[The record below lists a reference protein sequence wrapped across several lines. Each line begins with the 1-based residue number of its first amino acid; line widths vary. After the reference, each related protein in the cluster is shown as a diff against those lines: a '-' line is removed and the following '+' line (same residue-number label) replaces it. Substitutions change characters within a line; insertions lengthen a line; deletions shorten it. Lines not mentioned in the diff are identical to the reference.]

1 LNKLLK
7 YKLRQFKHIP
17 FLRDVLIFS
26 LTAFGGPQGHF
37 GMLIKT
43 FVEKR
48 KYLTINE
55 LINFNVFC
63 QLLPGATSTQTLM
76 LIGYKRGGIWMAL
89 LTLMVWI
96 LPATL
101 FMGLLAFF
109 VNALQPNSQWLNL
122 FKYVQP
128 MAIGF
133 LAFSTFEA
141 IFNTIK
147 SRLSF
152 FIAFISFCLSILF
165 FKGPWIF
172 PVLLFIGAIISRF
185 FSTDK
190 TKDSVYYKMP
200 MKWIYIR
207 LFFLLFFCSAFMSE
221 FSRKMEWTS
230 RKEFN
235 LIEHFY
241 RFGSIVFGGG
251 DVLVPMMYEQF
262 VVRPTSEHILKNNS
276 NVLKIESKDF
286 LTGSG
291 LIRAIPGP
299 VFSIASFMGIM
310 VYKDDNFWMQVL
322 GGITSVVALF
332 APGILLVLFFYPIFN
347 NLQRYK
353 AVVQSIS
360 GIQAAVVG
368 MLLTSFLYLLKETFF
383 IPISSQRAGYISFS
397 IIFTTFLLL
406 KFTKISPQ
414 YIVVLF
420 LVLGFMI

>member
-1 LNKLLK
+1 MKQLK
-7 YKLRQFKHIP
+7 QIL
-17 FLRDVLIFS
+17 FLKDVLLFS
-26 LTAFGGPQGHF
+26 LTAFGGPQGHL

-76 LIGYKRGGIWMAL
+76 LIGYKRGGFWLAI
-89 LTLMVWI
+89 LTLIVWI
-96 LPATL
+96 FPASL

-109 VNALQPNSQWLNL
+109 VNALQPSSKWFNL
-122 FKYVQP
+122 FRYVQP

-147 SRLSF
+147 SRLTFS
-152 FIAFISFCLSILF
+152 IAFISFCLSILF

-172 PVLLFIGAIISRF
+172 PVVLFIGAIISRF

-190 TKDSVYYKMP
+190 TQESVYSKLP

-221 FSRKMEWTS
+221 LSRKLEWTS

-262 VVRPTSEHILKNNS
+262 VVRPKSEHILKNNS
-276 NVLKIESKDF
+276 NVLRIESKDF

-310 VYKDDNFWMQVL
+310 VYKGDNFWVQVL
-322 GGITSVVALF
+322 GGITAVVALF
-332 APGILLVLFFYPIFN
+332 APGIFLVLFFYPIFN

-353 AVVQSIS
+353 AVMQSIP

-368 MLLTSFLYLLKETFF
+368 MLLTSFLYLIKETIF
-383 IPISSQRAGYISFS
+383 IPITSQRTGYISFG
-397 IIFTTFLLL
+397 IILSTFLLL

-414 YIVVLF
+414 YFVIIF
-420 LVLGFMI
+420 LLLGFIF